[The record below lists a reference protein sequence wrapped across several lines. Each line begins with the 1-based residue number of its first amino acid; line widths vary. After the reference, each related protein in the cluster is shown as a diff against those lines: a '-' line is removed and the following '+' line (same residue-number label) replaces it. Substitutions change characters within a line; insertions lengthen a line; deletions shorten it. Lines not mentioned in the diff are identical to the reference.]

1 MSALEAR
8 ARVVSAFLARAALG
22 VMSRDPA
29 LGLALALASTDLADA
44 LDVPTTVTP
53 AHTLGEFPSQ
63 VGTPLP
69 AGGPHDHHAPPPW
82 PLLADRL

>member
-8 ARVVSAFLARAALG
+8 ATVVAAFLGRTALG

-29 LGLALALASTDLADA
+29 LGLALALASRDLADA

-53 AHTLGEFPSQ
+53 ALTVGESPKSST
-63 VGTPLP
+63 GL
-69 AGGPHDHHAPPPW
+69 
-82 PLLADRL
+82 